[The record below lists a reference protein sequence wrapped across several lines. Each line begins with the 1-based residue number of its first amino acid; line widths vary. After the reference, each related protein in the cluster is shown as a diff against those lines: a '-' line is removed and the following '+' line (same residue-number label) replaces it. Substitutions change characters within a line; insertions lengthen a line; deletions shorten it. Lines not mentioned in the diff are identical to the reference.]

1 MEEKLTIKEKI
12 FTFLEYK
19 GIKKVDFFD
28 ATGISD
34 SNFKGK
40 NLQSQLGGDMI
51 VKILTTY
58 PDLSAEWLLTG
69 RGSMLKETPENNN
82 LSNLEVVK
90 SHKPKYIE
98 KKEDVQDIP
107 LFNFKA
113 SAGIKEILGPSSN
126 DFLIDTIRIPDMPK
140 CDGAIKIMG
149 DSMMPKLKPGDIIM
163 YKEMPL
169 NIQDLFYGEMY
180 LISYEIDG
188 DYYVVVKYIRKSE
201 KGEPFITLAS
211 ENPEHASKDIE
222 FGRINALALIKGYI
236 NVSSMG

>member
-1 MEEKLTIKEKI
+1 MTVKDRLKLFCKESGMPISVFEKSINVSNGYINSISKGLGIDILNTIIEKYSNLNI
-12 FTFLEYK
+12 EWVLSGK
-19 GIKKVDFFD
+19 G
-28 ATGISD
+28 
-34 SNFKGK
+34 N
-40 NLQSQLGGDMI
+40 
-51 VKILTTY
+51 
-58 PDLSAEWLLTG
+58 
-69 RGSMLKETPENNN
+69 MLKTSHEDSK
-82 LSNLEVVK
+82 LSSLEVVK

-169 NIQDLFYGEMY
+169 NLQDLFYGEMY

-201 KGEPFITLAS
+201 KGEPFIKLVS

-236 NVSSMG
+236 NVSTMG

>member
-1 MEEKLTIKEKI
+1 MTVKDRLKLFCKESGMPISVFEKSINVSNGYINSISKGLGIDILNTIIEKYSNLNI
-12 FTFLEYK
+12 EWVLSGK
-19 GIKKVDFFD
+19 G
-28 ATGISD
+28 
-34 SNFKGK
+34 N
-40 NLQSQLGGDMI
+40 
-51 VKILTTY
+51 
-58 PDLSAEWLLTG
+58 
-69 RGSMLKETPENNN
+69 MLKTSHEDSK
-82 LSNLEVVK
+82 LSSLEVVK

-180 LISYEIDG
+180 LVSYEIDG

-201 KGEPFITLAS
+201 KGEPFIKLVS

>member
-1 MEEKLTIKEKI
+1 MTVKDRLKLFCKESRMPISAFEKSINVSNGYINSISKGLGIDILNAIIEKYSNLNI
-12 FTFLEYK
+12 EWVLSGK
-19 GIKKVDFFD
+19 G
-28 ATGISD
+28 
-34 SNFKGK
+34 N
-40 NLQSQLGGDMI
+40 
-51 VKILTTY
+51 
-58 PDLSAEWLLTG
+58 
-69 RGSMLKETPENNN
+69 MLKTSHEDSK
-82 LSNLEVVK
+82 LSSLEVTR
-90 SHKPKYIE
+90 SHNPKYIE

>member
-1 MEEKLTIKEKI
+1 MTVKDRLKLFCKESGMPISVFEKSINVSNGYINSISKGLGIDILNTIIEKYSNLNI
-12 FTFLEYK
+12 EWVLSGK
-19 GIKKVDFFD
+19 G
-28 ATGISD
+28 
-34 SNFKGK
+34 N
-40 NLQSQLGGDMI
+40 
-51 VKILTTY
+51 
-58 PDLSAEWLLTG
+58 
-69 RGSMLKETPENNN
+69 MLKTSHEDSK
-82 LSNLEVVK
+82 LSSLEVVK

-180 LISYEIDG
+180 LVSYEIDG

-201 KGEPFITLAS
+201 KGEPFIKLAS

-222 FGRINALALIKGYI
+222 FGRINALALIKGFI
-236 NVSSMG
+236 NVSTMG

>member
-1 MEEKLTIKEKI
+1 MTVKDRLKLFCKESGMPISVFEKSINVSNGYINSISKGLGIDILNTIIEKYSSLNI
-12 FTFLEYK
+12 EWVLSGK
-19 GIKKVDFFD
+19 G
-28 ATGISD
+28 
-34 SNFKGK
+34 N
-40 NLQSQLGGDMI
+40 
-51 VKILTTY
+51 
-58 PDLSAEWLLTG
+58 
-69 RGSMLKETPENNN
+69 MLKTSHEDSK
-82 LSNLEVVK
+82 LSSLEVVK

-180 LISYEIDG
+180 LVSYEIDG

-201 KGEPFITLAS
+201 KGEPFIKLVS

>member
-1 MEEKLTIKEKI
+1 MTVKDRLKLFCKESGMPISVFEKSINVSNGYINSISKGLGIDILNTIIEKYSNLNI
-12 FTFLEYK
+12 EWVLSGK
-19 GIKKVDFFD
+19 G
-28 ATGISD
+28 
-34 SNFKGK
+34 N
-40 NLQSQLGGDMI
+40 
-51 VKILTTY
+51 
-58 PDLSAEWLLTG
+58 
-69 RGSMLKETPENNN
+69 MLKTSHEDSK
-82 LSNLEVVK
+82 LSSLEVVT

-180 LISYEIDG
+180 LVSYEIDG

-201 KGEPFITLAS
+201 KGEPFIKLVS

-236 NVSSMG
+236 NVSTMG

>member
-1 MEEKLTIKEKI
+1 MTVKDRLKLFCKESGMPISVFEKSINVSNGYINSISKGLGIDILNTIIEKYSNLNI
-12 FTFLEYK
+12 EWVLSGK
-19 GIKKVDFFD
+19 G
-28 ATGISD
+28 
-34 SNFKGK
+34 N
-40 NLQSQLGGDMI
+40 
-51 VKILTTY
+51 
-58 PDLSAEWLLTG
+58 
-69 RGSMLKETPENNN
+69 MLKTSHEDSK
-82 LSNLEVVK
+82 LSSLEVVK

-98 KKEDVQDIP
+98 KKEAVQDIP

-180 LISYEIDG
+180 LVSYEIDG

-201 KGEPFITLAS
+201 KGEPFIKLVS

-236 NVSSMG
+236 NVSTMG

>member
-1 MEEKLTIKEKI
+1 MTVKDRLKLFCKESGMPISVFEKSINVSNGYINSISKGLGIDILNTIIEKYSNLNI
-12 FTFLEYK
+12 EWVLSGK
-19 GIKKVDFFD
+19 G
-28 ATGISD
+28 
-34 SNFKGK
+34 N
-40 NLQSQLGGDMI
+40 
-51 VKILTTY
+51 
-58 PDLSAEWLLTG
+58 
-69 RGSMLKETPENNN
+69 MLKTSHEDSK
-82 LSNLEVVK
+82 LSSLEVVK

-169 NIQDLFYGEMY
+169 NLQDLFYGEMY

>member
-1 MEEKLTIKEKI
+1 MTVKDRLKLFCKESGMPISVFEKSINVSNGYINSISKGLGIDILNTIIEKYSNLNI
-12 FTFLEYK
+12 EWVLSGK
-19 GIKKVDFFD
+19 G
-28 ATGISD
+28 
-34 SNFKGK
+34 N
-40 NLQSQLGGDMI
+40 
-51 VKILTTY
+51 
-58 PDLSAEWLLTG
+58 
-69 RGSMLKETPENNN
+69 MLKTSHEDSK
-82 LSNLEVVK
+82 LSSLEVVK

-236 NVSSMG
+236 NVSTMG

>member
-1 MEEKLTIKEKI
+1 MTVKDRLKLFCRESGMPISVFEKSINVSNGYINSISKGLGIDILNTIIEKYSNLNI
-12 FTFLEYK
+12 EWVLSGK
-19 GIKKVDFFD
+19 G
-28 ATGISD
+28 
-34 SNFKGK
+34 N
-40 NLQSQLGGDMI
+40 
-51 VKILTTY
+51 
-58 PDLSAEWLLTG
+58 
-69 RGSMLKETPENNN
+69 MLKTSHEDSK
-82 LSNLEVVK
+82 LSSLEVVK

-180 LISYEIDG
+180 LVSYEIDG

-201 KGEPFITLAS
+201 KGEPFIKLVS

-236 NVSSMG
+236 NVSTMG

>member
-1 MEEKLTIKEKI
+1 MTVKDRLKLFCKESGMPISVFEKSINVSNGYINSISKGLGIDILNTIIEKYSNLNI
-12 FTFLEYK
+12 EWVLSGK
-19 GIKKVDFFD
+19 G
-28 ATGISD
+28 
-34 SNFKGK
+34 N
-40 NLQSQLGGDMI
+40 
-51 VKILTTY
+51 
-58 PDLSAEWLLTG
+58 
-69 RGSMLKETPENNN
+69 MLKTSHEDSK
-82 LSNLEVVK
+82 LSSLEVVK

-180 LISYEIDG
+180 LVSYEIAG

-201 KGEPFITLAS
+201 KGEPFIKLVS

-236 NVSSMG
+236 NVSTMG

>member
-1 MEEKLTIKEKI
+1 MK
-12 FTFLEYK
+12 
-19 GIKKVDFFD
+19 
-28 ATGISD
+28 
-34 SNFKGK
+34 NFKK
-40 NLQSQLGGDMI
+40 INVSNEARTELHDQLG
-51 VKILTTY
+51 
-58 PDLSAEWLLTG
+58 LTG
-69 RGSMLKETPENNN
+69 AEVSINNLPQGVSVPFVHSHKKNEEIYVVLSGKGNMLKTSHEDSK
-82 LSNLEVVK
+82 LSSLEVVK

-201 KGEPFITLAS
+201 KGEPFIKLAS

-222 FGRINALALIKGYI
+222 FGRINALALIKGFI
-236 NVSSMG
+236 NVSTMG

>member
-1 MEEKLTIKEKI
+1 MTVKDRLKLFCKKSGMPISVFEKSINVSNGYINSISKGLGIDILNTIIEKYSNLNI
-12 FTFLEYK
+12 EWVLSGK
-19 GIKKVDFFD
+19 G
-28 ATGISD
+28 
-34 SNFKGK
+34 N
-40 NLQSQLGGDMI
+40 
-51 VKILTTY
+51 
-58 PDLSAEWLLTG
+58 
-69 RGSMLKETPENNN
+69 MLKTSHEDSK
-82 LSNLEVVK
+82 LSSLEVVK
-90 SHKPKYIE
+90 SHKPKYTE

>member
-1 MEEKLTIKEKI
+1 MTVKDRLKLFCKESGMPISVFEKSINVSNGYINSISKGLGIDILNTIIEKYSNLNI
-12 FTFLEYK
+12 EWVLSGK
-19 GIKKVDFFD
+19 G
-28 ATGISD
+28 
-34 SNFKGK
+34 N
-40 NLQSQLGGDMI
+40 
-51 VKILTTY
+51 
-58 PDLSAEWLLTG
+58 
-69 RGSMLKETPENNN
+69 MLKTSHEDSK
-82 LSNLEVVK
+82 LSSLEVVK

-126 DFLIDTIRIPDMPK
+126 NFLIDTIRIPDMPK

>member
-1 MEEKLTIKEKI
+1 MTVKDRLKLFCKESGMPISVFEKSINVSNGYINSISKGLGIDVLNTIIEKYSNLNI
-12 FTFLEYK
+12 EWVLSGK
-19 GIKKVDFFD
+19 G
-28 ATGISD
+28 
-34 SNFKGK
+34 N
-40 NLQSQLGGDMI
+40 
-51 VKILTTY
+51 
-58 PDLSAEWLLTG
+58 
-69 RGSMLKETPENNN
+69 MLKTSHEDSK
-82 LSNLEVVK
+82 LSSLEVTR
-90 SHKPKYIE
+90 SHNPKYVE

>member
-1 MEEKLTIKEKI
+1 MTVKDRLKLFCKESGMPISVFEKSINVSNGYINSISKGLGIDILNTIIEKYSNLNI
-12 FTFLEYK
+12 EWVLSGK
-19 GIKKVDFFD
+19 G
-28 ATGISD
+28 
-34 SNFKGK
+34 N
-40 NLQSQLGGDMI
+40 
-51 VKILTTY
+51 
-58 PDLSAEWLLTG
+58 
-69 RGSMLKETPENNN
+69 MLKTSHEDSK
-82 LSNLEVVK
+82 LSSLEVVK

-180 LISYEIDG
+180 LVSYEIDG
-188 DYYVVVKYIRKSE
+188 DYYVVVKYLRKSE
-201 KGEPFITLAS
+201 KGEPFIKLVS

-236 NVSSMG
+236 NVSTMG

>member
-1 MEEKLTIKEKI
+1 MTVKDRLKLFCKESGMPISVFEKSINVSNGYINSISKGLGIDILNTIIEKYSNLNI
-12 FTFLEYK
+12 EWVLSGK
-19 GIKKVDFFD
+19 G
-28 ATGISD
+28 
-34 SNFKGK
+34 N
-40 NLQSQLGGDMI
+40 
-51 VKILTTY
+51 
-58 PDLSAEWLLTG
+58 
-69 RGSMLKETPENNN
+69 MLKTSHEDSK
-82 LSNLEVVK
+82 LSSLEVVK

-169 NIQDLFYGEMY
+169 NLQDLFYGEMY

-222 FGRINALALIKGYI
+222 FGRINALSLIKGYI

>member
-1 MEEKLTIKEKI
+1 MTVKDRLKLFCKESGMPISVFEKSINVSNGYINSISKGLGIDILNTIIEKYSNLNI
-12 FTFLEYK
+12 EWVLSGK
-19 GIKKVDFFD
+19 G
-28 ATGISD
+28 
-34 SNFKGK
+34 N
-40 NLQSQLGGDMI
+40 
-51 VKILTTY
+51 
-58 PDLSAEWLLTG
+58 
-69 RGSMLKETPENNN
+69 MLKTSHEDSK
-82 LSNLEVVK
+82 LSSLEVVK

-180 LISYEIDG
+180 LVSYEIDG

-201 KGEPFITLAS
+201 KGEPFIKLVS

-236 NVSSMG
+236 NVSTMG

>member
-1 MEEKLTIKEKI
+1 MTVKDRLKLFCRESGMPISVFEKSINVSNGYINSISKGLGIDILNTIIEKYSNLNI
-12 FTFLEYK
+12 EWVLSGK
-19 GIKKVDFFD
+19 G
-28 ATGISD
+28 
-34 SNFKGK
+34 N
-40 NLQSQLGGDMI
+40 
-51 VKILTTY
+51 
-58 PDLSAEWLLTG
+58 
-69 RGSMLKETPENNN
+69 MLKTSHEDSK
-82 LSNLEVVK
+82 LSSLEVVK

-169 NIQDLFYGEMY
+169 NLQDLFYGEMY

>member
-1 MEEKLTIKEKI
+1 MTVKDRLKLFCKESGMPISVFEKSINVSNGYINSISKGLGIDILNTIIEKYSNLNI
-12 FTFLEYK
+12 EWVLSGK
-19 GIKKVDFFD
+19 G
-28 ATGISD
+28 
-34 SNFKGK
+34 N
-40 NLQSQLGGDMI
+40 
-51 VKILTTY
+51 
-58 PDLSAEWLLTG
+58 
-69 RGSMLKETPENNN
+69 MLKTSHEDSK
-82 LSNLEVVK
+82 LSSLEVVK

-201 KGEPFITLAS
+201 KGEPFIKLVS

-236 NVSSMG
+236 NVSTMG

>member
-1 MEEKLTIKEKI
+1 MTVKDRLKLFCKESGMPISVFEKSINVSNGYINSISKGLGIDILNTIIEKYSNLNI
-12 FTFLEYK
+12 EWVLSGK
-19 GIKKVDFFD
+19 G
-28 ATGISD
+28 
-34 SNFKGK
+34 N
-40 NLQSQLGGDMI
+40 
-51 VKILTTY
+51 
-58 PDLSAEWLLTG
+58 
-69 RGSMLKETPENNN
+69 MLKTSHEDSK
-82 LSNLEVVK
+82 LSSLEVVK

-201 KGEPFITLAS
+201 KGEPFIKLVS

>member
-1 MEEKLTIKEKI
+1 MTVKDRLKLFCKESGMPISVFEKSINVSNGYINSISKGLGIDILNTIIEKYSNLNI
-12 FTFLEYK
+12 EWVLSGK
-19 GIKKVDFFD
+19 G
-28 ATGISD
+28 
-34 SNFKGK
+34 N
-40 NLQSQLGGDMI
+40 
-51 VKILTTY
+51 
-58 PDLSAEWLLTG
+58 
-69 RGSMLKETPENNN
+69 MLKTSHEDSK
-82 LSNLEVVK
+82 LSSLEVVT

-169 NIQDLFYGEMY
+169 NLQDLFYGEMY

>member
-1 MEEKLTIKEKI
+1 MTVKDRLKLFCKESGMPISVFEKSINVSNGYINSISKGLGIDILNTIIEKYSNLNI
-12 FTFLEYK
+12 EWVLSGK
-19 GIKKVDFFD
+19 G
-28 ATGISD
+28 
-34 SNFKGK
+34 N
-40 NLQSQLGGDMI
+40 
-51 VKILTTY
+51 
-58 PDLSAEWLLTG
+58 
-69 RGSMLKETPENNN
+69 MLKTSHEDSK
-82 LSNLEVVK
+82 LSSLEVVK

-169 NIQDLFYGEMY
+169 NIQDLFYGQMY
-180 LISYEIDG
+180 LVSYEIDG

-201 KGEPFITLAS
+201 KGEPFIKLVS

-236 NVSSMG
+236 NVSTMG

>member
-1 MEEKLTIKEKI
+1 MTVKDRLKLFCKESGMPISVFEKSINVSNGYINSISKGLGIDILNTIIEKYSNLNI
-12 FTFLEYK
+12 EWVLSGK
-19 GIKKVDFFD
+19 G
-28 ATGISD
+28 
-34 SNFKGK
+34 N
-40 NLQSQLGGDMI
+40 
-51 VKILTTY
+51 
-58 PDLSAEWLLTG
+58 
-69 RGSMLKETPENNN
+69 MLKTSHEDSK
-82 LSNLEVVK
+82 LSSLEVTR
-90 SHKPKYIE
+90 SHNPKYVE

-201 KGEPFITLAS
+201 KGEPFIKLAS

-222 FGRINALALIKGYI
+222 FSRINALALIKGYI

>member
-1 MEEKLTIKEKI
+1 MTEKVRLKLFCKESGMPISVFEKSINVSNGYINSISKGLGIDILNTIIEKYSNLNI
-12 FTFLEYK
+12 EWVLSGK
-19 GIKKVDFFD
+19 G
-28 ATGISD
+28 
-34 SNFKGK
+34 N
-40 NLQSQLGGDMI
+40 
-51 VKILTTY
+51 
-58 PDLSAEWLLTG
+58 
-69 RGSMLKETPENNN
+69 MLKTSHEDSK
-82 LSNLEVVK
+82 LSSLEVVK

-169 NIQDLFYGEMY
+169 NLQDLFYGEMY

-236 NVSSMG
+236 NVSTMG

>member
-1 MEEKLTIKEKI
+1 MTVKDRLKLFCKESGMPISVFEKSINVSNGYINSISKGLGIDILNTIIEKYSNLNI
-12 FTFLEYK
+12 EWVLSGK
-19 GIKKVDFFD
+19 G
-28 ATGISD
+28 
-34 SNFKGK
+34 N
-40 NLQSQLGGDMI
+40 
-51 VKILTTY
+51 
-58 PDLSAEWLLTG
+58 
-69 RGSMLKETPENNN
+69 MLKTSHEDSK
-82 LSNLEVVK
+82 LSSLEVVK

-180 LISYEIDG
+180 LVSYEIDG

>member
-1 MEEKLTIKEKI
+1 MTVKDRLKLFCKESGMPISVFEKSINVSNGYINSISKGLGIDILNTIIEKYSNLNI
-12 FTFLEYK
+12 EWVLSGK
-19 GIKKVDFFD
+19 G
-28 ATGISD
+28 
-34 SNFKGK
+34 N
-40 NLQSQLGGDMI
+40 
-51 VKILTTY
+51 
-58 PDLSAEWLLTG
+58 
-69 RGSMLKETPENNN
+69 MLKTSHEDSK
-82 LSNLEVVK
+82 LSSLEVVK

>member
-1 MEEKLTIKEKI
+1 MTVKDRLKLFCKESGMPISVFEKSINVSNGYINSISKGLGIDILNTIIEKYSNLNI
-12 FTFLEYK
+12 EWVLSGK
-19 GIKKVDFFD
+19 G
-28 ATGISD
+28 
-34 SNFKGK
+34 N
-40 NLQSQLGGDMI
+40 
-51 VKILTTY
+51 
-58 PDLSAEWLLTG
+58 
-69 RGSMLKETPENNN
+69 MLKTSHEDSK
-82 LSNLEVVK
+82 LSSLEVTR
-90 SHKPKYIE
+90 SHNPKYVE

-180 LISYEIDG
+180 LVSYEIDG

-201 KGEPFITLAS
+201 KGEPFIKLVS

-236 NVSSMG
+236 NVSTMG